1 MPQGT
6 EAKIAFDYAKIAKA
20 DYKAA
25 AILYQKGLYAQAV
38 YNLQQSIEKSV
49 KSFGL
54 MVGIIEPTDLKDVS
68 HDSVYAL
75 LIRMDSLAEYLS
87 TSVSYLLTANQ
98 NQIERVP
105 QLSKVLKRMGP
116 LIPSPESIQSDVKT
130 IDKLNTQQ
138 MWIATLNLDT
148 TNKFVKS
155 ALDALENNYWAKQK
169 VVLPMRIIHL
179 LSKLTKQKTMVNYY
193 MGLLQSSPRSYSL
206 AILTMWH
213 ETPTRYPPVS
223 SHDYWQAEQYT
234 SDKPLLKRFP
244 FLLKHTKVLTNGV
257 YDSALAASR
266 ITATVAEK

>member
-1 MPQGT
+1 M
-6 EAKIAFDYAKIAKA
+6 EAKIALDYSKIAKA

-25 AILYQKGLYAQAV
+25 AILYKKGLYAQAV

-54 MVGIIEPTDLKDVS
+54 MVGIIKPTDLRDVS

-75 LIRMDSLAEYLS
+75 LIRMDSLAEYLGK
-87 TSVSYLLTANQ
+87 SVSYLLTVNQ
-98 NQIERVP
+98 KENERLP
-105 QLSKVLKRMGP
+105 QLSNVLQRIGP
-116 LIPSPESIQSDVKT
+116 LIPSPESIRSDVKT
-130 IDKLNTQQ
+130 IDKLDTRQ

-155 ALDALENNYWAKQK
+155 ALDTLETNYWAKQK
-169 VVLPMRIIHL
+169 VVLPMRFIHL
-179 LSKLTKQKTMVNYY
+179 LSKLTKQKSMVNYY

-213 ETPTRYPPVS
+213 EMPTRYPPVA

-244 FLLKHTKVLTNGV
+244 FLLKHAKILVNGV

-266 ITATVAEK
+266 ITALVAEK